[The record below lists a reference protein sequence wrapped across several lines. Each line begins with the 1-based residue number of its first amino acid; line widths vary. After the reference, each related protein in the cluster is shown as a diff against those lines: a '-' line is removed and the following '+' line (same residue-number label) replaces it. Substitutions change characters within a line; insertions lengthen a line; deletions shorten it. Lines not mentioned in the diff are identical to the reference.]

1 MQFNAQHTGYRQRY
15 PRSEDF
21 VVVIGDEPTGR
32 LWMDE
37 SGEQLVVVD
46 IAIAREYQGRGIG
59 TEVLQHIIEKAEAA
73 NKSVRLTMDRMN
85 ARAFELYRRLGFEV
99 CGGDGVNIEMQSAP
113 GSGFQLNFPP
123 SVLTGRST
131 RLG

>member
-1 MQFNAQHTGYRQRY
+1 
-15 PRSEDF
+15 
-21 VVVIGDEPTGR
+21 VVVIGDEPAGR
-32 LWMDE
+32 LWIDE